1 MAEVLRRHGLPVL
14 PREIGFTDD
23 EFVQAVEFAPQT
35 RPGRYTILE
44 HLDLTTDQIKDV
56 YADYVKAIG
65 S

>member
-1 MAEVLRRHGLPVL
+1 MAGVLRRHGLPVL
-14 PREIGFTDD
+14 PDEIGFTTE
-23 EFVQAVEFAPQT
+23 EFVRVVAYAPET

-44 HLDLTTDQIKDV
+44 HLDLKTEQIKDV

>member
-14 PREIGFTDD
+14 PDEIGFTTD
-23 EFVQAVEFAPQT
+23 EFVEVVEFAPQT

-44 HLDLTTDQIKDV
+44 HLDLKTEQIKDT